1 MSAAAVAAGA
11 TGFPATVARDRS
23 IPASA
28 WTDIAFL
35 VILTAIASA
44 GFQTVFGAGAYTL
57 AAGGGILVGG
67 GCAVVARLL
76 RFPLI
81 ATAALGVAAFVLLGT
96 AFAIPAEGLY
106 GVVPTLESILDL
118 GRGAIFGWSD
128 AVTLHAPLQAPPYL
142 GVIPFAATWLTSL
155 VGASI
160 AVRMRPA
167 GPHTVARVATMAAGP
182 AAILVATVLLGTKD
196 PVFATARGA
205 GFAVIGLVW
214 VGWRVR
220 TACPSVPGGSR
231 RAWRTVG
238 SAAALLAG
246 ALVVGV
252 VGGTFVAPPA
262 TSRVVLRDSVQPPFD
277 PLQYPAPL
285 AGFRQYTRELKDTKL
300 FTIDG
305 IRQGQYVRLVT
316 MDSYDGVVWS
326 VTDAK
331 GTGSSGGFRLYGGD
345 IPLSALNSSVSRSSA
360 TVTVDGY
367 SDVWLPTPGYATGL
381 GFAGSEADALAQS
394 TRVDTSGGSAAV
406 MQRLRR
412 GDSYSIDVATL
423 KVPSDTALQDVA
435 VATVPI
441 ASVTNIPDAI
451 GAKAEEYAGKAPTA
465 IERLRNVERSLK
477 RLGYLSHGLASDPV
491 PSSAGESAARMT
503 DLLTASP
510 MVGDQEQY
518 ATAFALMARHLGYAS
533 RVVLGFKPEVKDG
546 SSSATVTGDQVTAW
560 VEVPFEGVGWVPF
573 FPTPD
578 KTDTPVEKSV
588 KPKIEPQPQV
598 RQPPRTVPKD
608 DDLLTPVK
616 MKNESAKK
624 KKDNDVGF
632 TVPVWAYYAG
642 GVVLA
647 LAIAYFLPLMIIV
660 AVKRRR
666 RRRRSRGPGDQSA
679 AGAWSELVDRYTE
692 LGLKPPSTATRLQT
706 AQMFGGQAAQRKL
719 GLSGDAIESLA
730 AEIDAAVFGG
740 ETVSQE
746 SASELWSSVD
756 RNVGTTLSG
765 LTWLQRRVAAFRIA
779 PRPRRA
785 ARRPR
790 SV

>member
-1 MSAAAVAAGA
+1 MSGATVTAAG
-11 TGFPATVARDRS
+11 TGTRANVARDRA

-28 WTDIAFL
+28 WIDLAFL
-35 VILTAIASA
+35 VVLTVIAAI
-44 GFQTVFGAGAYTL
+44 GFQTVFGAGTYAL
-57 AAGGGILVGG
+57 AVGGGILVGG
-67 GCAVVARLL
+67 GCAIVARLL
-76 RFPLI
+76 RFPLV
-81 ATAALGVAAFVLLGT
+81 ATAALGVAAFVLFGT
-96 AFAIPAEGLY
+96 AFAIPGEGLD
-106 GVVPTLESILDL
+106 GVVPTFESILDL

-160 AVRMRPA
+160 AVRMRPT
-167 GPHTVARVATMAAGP
+167 GSHQVARVAMMAAGP

-205 GFAVIGLVW
+205 AFAVIGLVW
-214 VGWRVR
+214 IGWRVR
-220 TACPSVPGGSR
+220 AARPAVPGGSR
-231 RAWRTVG
+231 RAWRTAG
-238 SAAALLAG
+238 SAAALLTG

-262 TSRVVLRDSVQPPFD
+262 ASRVVVRDSVQPPFD

-285 AGFRQYTRELKDTKL
+285 AGFRKYTRELKDTKL

-331 GTGSSGGFRLYGGD
+331 GGASSGGFRLYGGD
-345 IPLSALNSSVSRSSA
+345 IPVSALNSSVSRSSA

-381 GFAGSEADALAQS
+381 GFAGPDADALAQS

-406 MQRLRR
+406 MKRLSR

-435 VATVPI
+435 VATVPL
-441 ASVTNIPDAI
+441 ASVTNVPDAI
-451 GAKAEEYAGKAPTA
+451 GAKAEEYAAKASTA
-465 IERLRNVERSLK
+465 IQKLRNVERSLK
-477 RLGYLSHGLASDPV
+477 KLGYLSHGLASDPV

-533 RVVLGFKPEVKDG
+533 RVVLGFKPAVKDG
-546 SSSATVTGDQVTAW
+546 SSTATVTGDQVTAW

-578 KTDTPVEKSV
+578 KMDTPLEKSV

-616 MKNESAKK
+616 TKNESSKK

-647 LAIAYFLPLMIIV
+647 LALAYFVPLTIIL
-660 AVKRRR
+660 AVKRHR
-666 RRRRSRGPGDQSA
+666 RRRRSRGPGDRSA

-706 AQMFGGQAAQRKL
+706 ARMLRGQAAQRKL
-719 GLSGDAIESLA
+719 DLSADGIESLA
-730 AEIDAAVFGG
+730 AEVDAAVFGG
-740 ETVSQE
+740 DSVSPE
-746 SASELWSSVD
+746 SASDLWSSVD

-765 LTWLQRRVAAFRIA
+765 LTWLQRRIAAFRIA
-779 PRPRRA
+779 PRRRRA
-785 ARRPR
+785 TRHPL